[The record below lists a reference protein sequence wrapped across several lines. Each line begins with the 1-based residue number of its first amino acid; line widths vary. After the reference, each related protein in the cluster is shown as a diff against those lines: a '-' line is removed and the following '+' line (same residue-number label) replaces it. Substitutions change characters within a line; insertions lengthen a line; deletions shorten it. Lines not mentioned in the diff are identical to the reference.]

1 MAASAGRGT
10 SRKSSRV
17 SRAVHLAVAAA
28 VLLGAGALLARAF
41 AGVDARATARAVLRM
56 GPAAPLALLPWIA
69 GMAMD
74 AAGMR
79 FVLAAMGRRVRLASL
94 VLVRVATEAL
104 HMTAPAGFLVSD
116 SMTASLL
123 ATREGVALADGAVLA
138 VGRKWLVTRAHA
150 AYIVLG
156 AALGAEALTAISRRD
171 LGGAWLAWAIAASA
185 LVPLGLSLGLGLG
198 FRGYGALVRI
208 QSALAKVPSD
218 SFRRRVAAWREH
230 ASAGDAALRRVGA
243 ARDVTWSA
251 TACFFCCWL
260 FEAVDTVV
268 ILRLLGVPLDF
279 GFAMGAEV
287 AISMLRSAGNVLPA
301 GLGIQDAGYAT
312 LLPAIGVAPDA
323 AAAFVVVKRGKELVW
338 IAAGYSLLAVLR
350 RLPSRTATSAP
361 FGVSA
366 ASAVSSGVAGRR
378 VEAVAH
384 APHAANEGRGVP
396 ELLA

>member
-1 MAASAGRGT
+1 M
-10 SRKSSRV
+10 SSHV

-28 VLLGAGALLARAF
+28 VLLGAGALLAHAF

-56 GPAAPLALLPWIA
+56 GPAAPLALFPWIA

-79 FVLAAMGRRVRLASL
+79 FVLVAMGRRVRHASL

-123 ATREGVALADGAVLA
+123 ATREGVPLADGAVLA

-208 QSALAKVPSD
+208 QSALAKVPND

-230 ASAGDAALRRVGA
+230 ASAGDATLRRVGA
-243 ARDVTWSA
+243 ARDLTWSA

-287 AISMLRSAGNVLPA
+287 AISLLRSAGNVLPA
-301 GLGIQDAGYAT
+301 GLGVQDAGYAA
-312 LLPAIGVAPDA
+312 LLSAMGVAPDA

-338 IAAGYSLLAVLR
+338 IAGGYALLAVLR
-350 RLPSRTATSAP
+350 RLPSRTAASVAFGTFGAP
-361 FGVSA
+361 A
-366 ASAVSSGVAGRR
+366 APAVSSGVAGRR